1 MPEICNG
8 RSGQCPLDIY
18 KKNGN
23 QCEINKGYCFNGVC
37 PTLDSQ
43 CRLIWGDGIPLNI
56 SNHQKE
62 KEIKI
67 LELNLVGCLKQADFR
82 ATASVSSSSIR
93 KDQSTAIAV
102 RMPTTITF
110 AAMRSTSCADRCNAK
125 WERATPSSPEWIK
138 CIRGLWSPWPDG
150 NSSASIN
157 NTQSHPHLREK
168 DSQFTHLIARP
179 LSVARITSGTV
190 AAADL
195 PDLGIVRDGTPCGNS
210 LVRPIVDIFVFYSW
224 MSHNNYH
231 FFLFH

>member
-1 MPEICNG
+1 MTKRDLPPHQHLLMVNYELNYLQLRPKGYLCRDATNECDLPEICNG

-43 CRLIWGDGIPLNI
+43 CRLIWGDGIPQNI

-93 KDQSTAIAV
+93 KDQSTAIAA

-110 AAMRSTSCADRCNAK
+110 AAMRSTSCADRCNVK

-157 NTQSHPHLREK
+157 NTQSHPHLR
-168 DSQFTHLIARP
+168 DR
-179 LSVARITSGTV
+179 
-190 AAADL
+190 
-195 PDLGIVRDGTPCGNS
+195 NS
-210 LVRPIVDIFVFYSW
+210 
-224 MSHNNYH
+224 
-231 FFLFH
+231 